1 MDITYEIAALV
12 ALIGI
17 SGYFSGLEVALVSIR
32 PSKIEQL
39 IKNKVKGASSLH
51 KLKSNPS
58 RMMSS
63 VNLGNNLASI
73 AATALAT
80 DIALKLFGDEGLA
93 IAIGIMTFLIL
104 VFGEITP
111 KTYCNANATKV
122 AVRNSRILLVFSYA
136 LFPIIWVFEIIT
148 KGMIRLAGSSDI
160 PPGLTEDEIK
170 EIVNQG
176 LKDKAI
182 EKQESEL
189 VHGALN
195 FDDIVIRSVMTPRPK
210 MYMLRS
216 KMMLFE
222 ALPEINK
229 NGFSRI
235 PVYSENRDKIVGI
248 IHVRDV
254 LKRLEDEDKMIT
266 LEQVMREP
274 FFVSQEKK
282 VSDLL
287 KEMQGRKAHMAIVI
301 DEFSGVEGCVTLED
315 LVEEIVGEIHDE
327 TDVTKS
333 NFQREGGDTIIT
345 NGDIEIDE
353 INEIFRTEIP
363 QGDDYA
369 SLSGLLHEKLRDI
382 PKEGD
387 RIMIGPLRIIV
398 ERVLGNKPEKIRI
411 EKVTIQDFE
420 KCFSSNFFFSSIPN
434 NFSVRFTASL

>member
-1 MDITYEIAALV
+1 MDIAYEIAALV

-39 IKNKVKGASSLH
+39 IKNKVKGAKSLR

-93 IAIGIMTFLIL
+93 IAVGVMTFLIL
-104 VFGEITP
+104 VFGEISP

-122 AVRNSRILLVFSYA
+122 AVRNSRILLAFSYA
-136 LFPIIWVFEIIT
+136 LFPIVWLFEIIT
-148 KGMIRLAGSSDI
+148 KGMMRLTGSSDI

-170 EIVNQG
+170 EVVDQG

-210 MYMLRS
+210 MFMLRS

-248 IHVRDV
+248 VHVRDV

-327 TDVTKS
+327 TDITKS

-369 SLSGLLHEKLRDI
+369 SLNGLLHEKLADI

-387 RIMIGPLRIIV
+387 RIVIGPLRIVV
-398 ERVLGNKPEKIRI
+398 EKVLGNKPEKIRI
-411 EKVTIQDFE
+411 EKIR
-420 KCFSSNFFFSSIPN
+420 I
-434 NFSVRFTASL
+434 